1 MVQHALHE
9 TQYLNVCK
17 YLQKIY
23 EIKAIK
29 EDEAKWK
36 DVRYYYLKQM
46 KL

>member
-23 EIKAIK
+23 ETKSIK
-29 EDEAKWK
+29 EDESKWK
-36 DVRYYYLKQM
+36 DVCIF
-46 KL
+46 